1 MVKAIIYNSS
11 TGHTSRYAKMLS
23 EKLDIPC
30 YTIKDANGKV
40 NSNDE
45 IIYLSWVCANM
56 ITGINKIK
64 NKYKVKCY
72 GAVGLYPKSE
82 ENTNNLIKT
91 NNIEKPL
98 FYLQGGLDYNKL
110 NWLKTKIL
118 HMVGKY
124 LEKENSNQGVQ
135 LAKIFE
141 NGADFVKEE
150 NLKEIVEF
158 LEK

>member
-1 MVKAIIYNSS
+1 MIKAIIYNSS
-11 TGHTSRYAKMLS
+11 TGHTFRYAKMLS

-30 YTIKDANGKV
+30 YAIKDANRKF

-56 ITGINKIK
+56 ITGIKKIR
-64 NKYKVKCY
+64 NKYNVKCY
-72 GAVGLYPKSE
+72 GVLGLYPKRE

-91 NNIEKPL
+91 NNIDKPV

-124 LEKENSNQGVQ
+124 LEKENNKQSTQ
-135 LAKIFE
+135 LAKILE
-141 NGADFVKEE
+141 NGADFVTEE
-150 NLKEIVEF
+150 NLKEILEF
-158 LEK
+158 LEN

>member
-1 MVKAIIYNSS
+1 MIKAIVYNSS

-23 EKLDIPC
+23 E
-30 YTIKDANGKV
+30 
-40 NSNDE
+40 
-45 IIYLSWVCANM
+45 
-56 ITGINKIK
+56 
-64 NKYKVKCY
+64 
-72 GAVGLYPKSE
+72 

-91 NNIEKPL
+91 NNIDKPL

-118 HMVGKY
+118 HMVGKH
-124 LEKENSNQGVQ
+124 LEKENNNQSTQ

-141 NGADFVKEE
+141 NGADFVTEE
-150 NLKEIVEF
+150 NLKEIIEF

>member
-64 NKYKVKCY
+64 NKYNVKCY

>member
-1 MVKAIIYNSS
+1 MIKAIVYNSS

-30 YTIKDANGKV
+30 YTIKDANGKL
-40 NSNDE
+40 NSKDE

-56 ITGINKIK
+56 ITRINKIK
-64 NKYKVKCY
+64 NKYNVRCY
-72 GAVGLYPKSE
+72 GVVGLYPKSE

-91 NNIEKPL
+91 NNIDKPL

-118 HMVGKY
+118 HMVGKH
-124 LEKENSNQGVQ
+124 LEKENNNQSTQ

-141 NGADFVKEE
+141 NGADFVTEE
-150 NLKEIVEF
+150 NLKEIIEF

>member
-1 MVKAIIYNSS
+1 MIKAIVYNSS

-30 YTIKDANGKV
+30 YTIKDANGKL

-64 NKYKVKCY
+64 NKYNVRCY
-72 GAVGLYPKSE
+72 GAVGLYTKSE

-91 NNIEKPL
+91 NNIDKPL

-118 HMVGKY
+118 HMVGKH
-124 LEKENSNQGVQ
+124 LEKENSNQSTQ

-141 NGADFVKEE
+141 SGADFVTEE
-150 NLKEIVEF
+150 NLKEIIEF

>member
-23 EKLDIPC
+23 KKLDIPC
-30 YTIKDANGKV
+30 YSIKKANKKL
-40 NSNDE
+40 NSNAE
-45 IIYLSWVCANM
+45 IIYLSWVCANT
-56 ITGINKIK
+56 ITKINKIR
-64 NKYKVKCY
+64 NKYNVKCY

-91 NNIEKPL
+91 NNIDKPL

-124 LEKENSNQGVQ
+124 IEKENSNQSTQ

-141 NGADFVKEE
+141 NGADFVTEE
-150 NLKEIVEF
+150 NLNEILEF

>member
-1 MVKAIIYNSS
+1 MIKAIIYNSS
-11 TGHTSRYAKMLS
+11 TGHTFRYAKMLS

-30 YTIKDANGKV
+30 YAIKDANRKF

-56 ITGINKIK
+56 ITGIKKIR
-64 NKYKVKCY
+64 NKYNVKCY
-72 GAVGLYPKSE
+72 GVVGLYPKRE

-91 NNIEKPL
+91 NNIDKPV

-124 LEKENSNQGVQ
+124 LEKENNKQSTQ
-135 LAKIFE
+135 LAKILE
-141 NGADFVKEE
+141 NGADFVTEE
-150 NLKEIVEF
+150 NLKEILEF
-158 LEK
+158 LEN

>member
-1 MVKAIIYNSS
+1 MIKAIIYNSS
-11 TGHTSRYAKMLS
+11 TGHTFRYAKMLS

-30 YTIKDANGKV
+30 YAIKDANRKF

-56 ITGINKIK
+56 ITGIKKIR
-64 NKYKVKCY
+64 NKYNVKCY
-72 GAVGLYPKSE
+72 GVVGLYPKSE

-91 NNIEKPL
+91 NNIDKPV

-124 LEKENSNQGVQ
+124 LEKENNKQSTQ

-141 NGADFVKEE
+141 NGADFVTEE
-150 NLKEIVEF
+150 NLKEILEF
-158 LEK
+158 LKN

>member
-64 NKYKVKCY
+64 NKYNVKCY

-124 LEKENSNQGVQ
+124 LEKENSNQSVQ